1 MSFLERLYNFNLHV
15 AHILYMYFQF
25 FYANYYIQEKFPNE
39 PPIDEI
45 VQKLEFI
52 MVNSNEFVDYPRL
65 LPPNVIQVG
74 GLQIKEPKDL
84 PQVQYNYY
92 KYIVLAKIGG
102 VQTSKLLK
110 GSVCCGGFLMLIF
123 YADTNLRCFRNSHH
137 STLNILFDEHHW

>member
-1 MSFLERLYNFNLHV
+1 MNFLERLYNFNLHV

-25 FYANYYIQEKFPNE
+25 FYANYYIQEKFPNA

-84 PQVQYNYY
+84 PKVQLLLHIPQWAR
-92 KYIVLAKIGG
+92 KFKK
-102 VQTSKLLK
+102 VQTKK
-110 GSVCCGGFLMLIF
+110 TCEIK
-123 YADTNLRCFRNSHH
+123 
-137 STLNILFDEHHW
+137 

>member
-25 FYANYYIQEKFPNE
+25 FYANYYIQEKFPDE

-110 GSVCCGGFLMLIF
+110 GLSAVVVSL
-123 YADTNLRCFRNSHH
+123 S
-137 STLNILFDEHHW
+137 

>member
-25 FYANYYIQEKFPNE
+25 FYANYYIQEKFPNA
-39 PPIDEI
+39 PPINEI

-74 GLQIKEPKDL
+74 GLQIKEPKVL
-84 PQVQYNYY
+84 PKVQLLH
-92 KYIVLAKIGG
+92 IHC
-102 VQTSKLLK
+102 VQK
-110 GSVCCGGFLMLIF
+110 
-123 YADTNLRCFRNSHH
+123 
-137 STLNILFDEHHW
+137 